1 MVEGGTDIARHNLRH
16 RENQGGIVPTLAKA
30 RRRKSLT
37 QRQLAEKLGIPRA
50 QLSSWERGVHKPG
63 PGDLE
68 KLCEILEITRE
79 EIEFIPGP
87 EKPRTSPKISREER
101 RQQTQAYEESMGY
114 VDSNWL
120 RGGRYD
126 IDPAFHETSS
136 T

>member
-1 MVEGGTDIARHNLRH
+1 VT
-16 RENQGGIVPTLAKA
+16 TLAQA

-37 QRQLAEKLGIPRA
+37 QRQLADILGIPHMLVSA
-50 QLSSWERGVHKPG
+50 WERVIHKPG
-63 PGDLE
+63 PSDIE

-79 EIEFIPGP
+79 KIEFVPGP
-87 EKPRTSPKISREER
+87 EKPKTSREER
-101 RQQTQAYEESMGY
+101 IRQTQAYEESMGY
-114 VDSNWL
+114 VDSTWL